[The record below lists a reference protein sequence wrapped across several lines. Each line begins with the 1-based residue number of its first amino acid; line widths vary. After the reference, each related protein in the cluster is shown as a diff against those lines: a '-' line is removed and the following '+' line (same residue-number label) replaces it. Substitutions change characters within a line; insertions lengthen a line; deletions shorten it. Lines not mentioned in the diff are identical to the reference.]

1 MRAGSAHGRMHTPPQ
16 SSCTLHLLHVKTSKR
31 SSKCLTVQSESAL
44 QQRRPAALQSR
55 EGRCEY
61 RGAALRAAALE
72 WLWSN
77 AKKPAVATL
86 SLGIPVGAWSKALET
101 AVQNTL
107 RRGILVV
114 VAAGEDFP
122 SLHASAFGATFA

>member
-1 MRAGSAHGRMHTPPQ
+1 M
-16 SSCTLHLLHVKTSKR
+16 
-31 SSKCLTVQSESAL
+31 
-44 QQRRPAALQSR
+44 
-55 EGRCEY
+55 
-61 RGAALRAAALE
+61 RAAALE

-122 SLHASAFGATFA
+122 SLHAASALGATFA